1 MRMITPACFGFALV
15 ACALALPAVP
25 ASAFE
30 VPSVTVAAPSSIVQV
45 YDEDRREYWEHREHE
60 ERERRERAEHE
71 ARERYERCEHVRH
84 ECREHH
90 GYDRHEFHECVE
102 RHGCEG

>member
-1 MRMITPACFGFALV
+1 MKAPVRTVKPEKGDVRVFKIVRGKHTTRLV
-15 ACALALPAVP
+15 
-25 ASAFE
+25 
-30 VPSVTVAAPSSIVQV
+30 V